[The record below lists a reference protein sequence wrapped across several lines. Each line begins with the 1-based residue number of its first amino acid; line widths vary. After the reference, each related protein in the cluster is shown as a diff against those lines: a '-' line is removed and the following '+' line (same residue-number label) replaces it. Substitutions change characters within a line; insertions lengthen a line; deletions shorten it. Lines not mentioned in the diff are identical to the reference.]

1 MIATTLV
8 WTSVV
13 AIIKK
18 FAIAMAITI
27 FTSHDLHAINGF
39 CDYCGYAMRAW
50 DARLVRKFVNI
61 DDSSIYHS
69 VLTYFTITISYLPTY
84 FN

>member
-1 MIATTLV
+1 MV
-8 WTSVV
+8 TSVV

-18 FAIAMAITI
+18 FAIAI
-27 FTSHDLHAINGF
+27 FKSRDLHAINGF
-39 CDYCGYAMRAW
+39 GDYCGYAMRAW

-69 VLTYFTITISYLPTY
+69 VLIYFTITISYLPTY